1 MGSLQQT
8 CTKPSILPSIQEPIC
23 QKLNATVT
31 SSNPTKKKSTFQPK
45 ASSPKKTTNANQSTK
60 DSTTKIVIN
69 KYYGG
74 LGLSDKALDRYN
86 ELAGSNIQY
95 TFDIARNDP
104 ILVQVVETLGI
115 EANDQFAKLHI
126 VDIPD
131 DVQWQIDEYDGM
143 ESVEEVH
150 RSWS

>member
-1 MGSLQQT
+1 M
-8 CTKPSILPSIQEPIC
+8 
-23 QKLNATVT
+23 
-31 SSNPTKKKSTFQPK
+31 
-45 ASSPKKTTNANQSTK
+45 
-60 DSTTKIVIN
+60 KIVIN
-69 KYYGG
+69 KCYGG
-74 LGLSDKALDRYN
+74 FGLSDKALALYN
-86 ELAGSNIQY
+86 ELASSNIQY

-115 EANDQFAKLHI
+115 EANDRFAKLHI

-150 RSWS
+150 RSWF